1 MSYPMVESAR
11 QNKLLAGV
19 PLSHYA
25 RMSEHLKPV
34 DLAAGQVIYEAG
46 ESLEFVYF
54 PTTCTTSLVSHTA
67 DGDSS
72 ELAMTGRDGMVG
84 VSLVLGSGSM
94 NHRVVVQCAGQA
106 FRMPADVFLLEVT
119 RCRELQQWVLCYVQI
134 VLTQM
139 SQSIVCIGHHS
150 VSERLSYWLLF
161 NRDALDS
168 DQLKVTHETIANMLG
183 VRRESITQALGKLQS
198 AGLVASGRGK
208 INILDRDGLTDCV
221 CECFSLVS
229 SETQRLYERAGR
241 TPEASFESDEIDRQP
256 VGQDQDLLHKYQDA
270 YDFAPVGFV
279 SLDRQGQVVQT
290 NLAGAIMLDI
300 QRSQRSLSPFAE
312 FIKPADQSLFVGFHQ
327 EVLSGKCRRYC
338 EVTLCAT
345 DHRSE
350 MVVRID
356 ATLDE
361 MGEECRL
368 VMIDVTEE
376 KKLAAQELAHER
388 QLQELLAR
396 QPFMLW
402 FKDQD
407 GRLISA
413 NSSLIEDW
421 RHFAQDAALEKVDFQ
436 SMPLGFSDQRLQTSH
451 SAGDERRSGAFKPS

>member
-11 QNKLLAGV
+11 QNRILASI

-25 RMSEHLKPV
+25 RLSEHLKPV

-54 PTTCTTSLVSHTA
+54 PTTCTTSLVSHTT

-72 ELAMTGRDGMVG
+72 ELAMIGRDGMVG

-106 FRMPADVFLLEVT
+106 FRMPADAFLMEVT
-119 RCRELQQWVLCYVQI
+119 RCRELQQLVLCCVQI
-134 VLTQM
+134 LITQM

-229 SETQRLYERAGR
+229 SETQRLYERGGR
-241 TPEASFESDEIDRQP
+241 TPATFFESDEGDLQP
-256 VGQDQDLLHKYQDA
+256 VGQDQDLLQKYQDA

-300 QRSQRSLSPFAE
+300 QRSQSSLSRFAE
-312 FIKPADQSLFVGFHQ
+312 FIKPADQSLFEGFHH

-376 KKLAAQELAHER
+376 KKMAAQELARER
-388 QLQELLAR
+388 QQQELLAR

-413 NSSLIEDW
+413 NSTLIEDW

-436 SMPLGFSDQRLQTSH
+436 SMPVSFSGQNLQTSH
-451 SAGDERRSGAFKPS
+451 ASIDEHRSGVFKPS

>member
-1 MSYPMVESAR
+1 MSYPLTESAR
-11 QNKLLAGV
+11 QNRILAGI

-25 RMSEHLKPV
+25 RLSEHLKPV
-34 DLAAGQVIYEAG
+34 HLTAGQVICESGA
-46 ESLEFVYF
+46 SLEFVYF

-94 NHRVVVQCAGQA
+94 NHRAVVQCAGQA
-106 FRMPADVFLLEVT
+106 YRMPADVFQAELT
-119 RCRELQQWVLCYVQI
+119 RCRELQQLALCYVQSLI
-134 VLTQM
+134 TQM
-139 SQSIVCIGHHS
+139 SQSIVCVAHHS
-150 VSERLSYWLLF
+150 VIERLCYWLLF
-161 NRDALDS
+161 NQDAVCS
-168 DQLKVTHETIANMLG
+168 DQLNVTHETIANMLG

-198 AGLVASGRGK
+198 AGLVSSGRGK
-208 INILDRDGLTDCV
+208 IHIRDRDGLVESV
-221 CECFSLVS
+221 CECFSLVCT
-229 SETQRLYERAGR
+229 ETRRLYERLERLPDFAEDAHLQDMQAG
-241 TPEASFESDEIDRQP
+241 E
-256 VGQDQDLLHKYQDA
+256 QDHALLHKYQDA

-279 SLDRQGQVVQT
+279 SLDPQGRVVQT

-300 QRSQRSLSPFAE
+300 QRSQRTLSPLAD
-312 FIKPADQSLFVGFHQ
+312 FIAPADRASFLNFHQ

-345 DHRSE
+345 AHRAE

-361 MGEECRL
+361 MGDECRL

-376 KKLAAQELAHER
+376 KKIAAQELALER
-388 QLQELLAR
+388 QQQERLAR

-402 FKDQD
+402 FKDPQ
-407 GRLISA
+407 GRLVSA
-413 NSSLIEDW
+413 NASLLKDW
-421 RHFAQDAALEKVDFQ
+421 QHFAQDAALEKIDVQ
-436 SMPLGFSDQRLQTSH
+436 SMPMTFFH
-451 SAGDERRSGAFKPS
+451 PSVPGLMAEATKST